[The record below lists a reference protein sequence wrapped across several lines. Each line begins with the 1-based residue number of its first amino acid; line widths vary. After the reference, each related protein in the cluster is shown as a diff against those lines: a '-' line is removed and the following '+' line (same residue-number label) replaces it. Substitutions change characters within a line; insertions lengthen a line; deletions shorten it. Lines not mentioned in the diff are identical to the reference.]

1 MTNRSDVDVLS
12 ELGAALRVEPSP
24 DFAARVRASVA
35 GKPIREW
42 WFGDWRL
49 ALAGAAVVV
58 GVLLGAAAWFGDRT
72 SRPVAQPASVATE
85 ATGAP
90 ETKDAP
96 LGVVAVPPATFALT
110 RRSGRSG
117 RRVARATSTGTEP
130 EVLVPPDQA
139 IAIRRLLA
147 AFRAGRVPVVS
158 DLRNMD
164 EVSADLP
171 PISMIEIPLIAID
184 PLPGPTGGERERNP
198 S

>member
-1 MTNRSDVDVLS
+1 MTNRPDVDVLS

-24 DFAARVRASVA
+24 DFAARVRASVE
-35 GKPIREW
+35 GKPIRAW

-49 ALAGAAVVV
+49 PLAGAAVALVV
-58 GVLLGAAAWFGDRT
+58 FLGAAAWFGDAA
-72 SRPVAQPASVATE
+72 SQPAAQPASVATE
-85 ATGAP
+85 AP
-90 ETKDAP
+90 ETKDPPRALVP
-96 LGVVAVPPATFALT
+96 VPPATSPLT
-110 RRSGRSG
+110 RRSVRNG
-117 RRVARATSTGTEP
+117 RRVVRTGSASTGP
-130 EVLVPPDQA
+130 EILVPPDQA

-171 PISMIEIPLIAID
+171 PISMIEIPLITID
-184 PLPGPTGGERERNP
+184 PLPGPAGGDRERNP